1 MNETHGF
8 GARERIFIYFGG
20 GRESELRSIYIYVCY
35 LRVDWNYLGYF
46 DGAALASP
54 IDRVR
59 DHLVRAREDARVLV
73 ERHQTWQVFDFGL
86 IFDRFRI
93 VFIDH
98 LFLQPFD
105 SLDKCGVRVLL
116 VGLDYTS
123 MKASGLFVE
132 AHVHR
137 QELARWHLPQ
147 RVDVFLEVRLEHV
160 GLFGSHESYEATE
173 SGESR

>member
-8 GARERIFIYFGG
+8 GARERIFIYFEG
-20 GRESELRSIYIYVCY
+20 GRESELRSIYIYTCVIY
-35 LRVDWNYLGYF
+35 GVDWNYLGYF

-59 DHLVRAREDARVLV
+59 DHLVRAPARTRGSLSSGTKLGKSSTSVLSSTV
-73 ERHQTWQVFDFGL
+73 SVL
-86 IFDRFRI
+86 YLSII
-93 VFIDH
+93 
-98 LFLQPFD
+98 FLQPFD

-147 RVDVFLEVRLEHV
+147 RVDVF
-160 GLFGSHESYEATE
+160 S
-173 SGESR
+173 